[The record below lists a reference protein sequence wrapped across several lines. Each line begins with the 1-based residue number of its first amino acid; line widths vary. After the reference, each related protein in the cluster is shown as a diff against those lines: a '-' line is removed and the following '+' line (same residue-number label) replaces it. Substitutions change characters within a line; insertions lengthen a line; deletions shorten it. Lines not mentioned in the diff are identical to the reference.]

1 MQDSDYRPKPLDTS
15 GVELTAEQQALIES
29 LAEHVHDEWAAGRMA
44 EGWKLGPERSDTK
57 KESPCFVPYDQLP
70 ENEKEVDRRTAV
82 GAVKAIMLLGYD
94 LVANPARMGARAR
107 EAMRQH
113 LLDQLKLQTPG
124 TVAAEWRKCQSWGS
138 VEIGKDLLHALA
150 KKALSNGELW
160 VCGEVLARCKSRE
173 QKQKEAQPDPA
184 EDAFRDRLANDPRFQ
199 LIAARLLAQTGAYL
213 KAQEILQGLKEAGN
227 RDGETLGLLARTH
240 KDAWYCADIRRQ
252 KFETNNADPEEAETA
267 KAAAAGALEAC
278 RRACVEAFEAEPG
291 NYYPGINAATISLVA
306 GRMTEAQDFANRVLA
321 LCRAEMETAG
331 PNAWNLASIAE
342 AHAVLGNAEEADRYY
357 KEGAT
362 QPGAGLRD
370 VCATRKQARTIAENR
385 GWGRH
390 RFDKCFGLPPV
401 IVYAG
406 HRVDESD
413 RKVPRFAPAMVGSVS
428 AAIDARLA
436 EIRKDVQPR
445 FPLIAFGSAAAGSD
459 ILFSE
464 ALSRLAPAEVSM
476 VLSSPRENFI
486 ETNTTYAGPDWGER
500 CRAQMDQAYEVIE
513 ASRHQPVRDSLSY
526 QYAQEIMAGLACMK
540 ADFLGLDVHPI
551 AVWDEEP
558 GDGHGGTADFVSFWR
573 GRKNEPDI
581 ISPYNAA
588 VQKKV
593 EKATSPR
600 TRPRI
605 GRKQQHLKAMLFADV
620 RHFSRLSEAQLPRF
634 VEKFMG
640 AASAVIAR
648 SAHQPVVLNTW
659 GDALYLVFDT
669 IQDAGMLALELRE
682 ALCPPPQGGAD
693 WEKAGLPPELSIR
706 FAVHAGPVFAIADP
720 VVRHLSFTGRH
731 TTQTARLEPVTKPGE
746 IFATQEF
753 AALAHLQGVHGFACV
768 YLGRTDLDKGYRKNE
783 PIYQVVQHSAS
794 AVSE

>member
-1 MQDSDYRPKPLDTS
+1 MQDSDYVPRPLDTS
-15 GVELTAEQQALIES
+15 GIELTEEQQALIES

-57 KESPCFVPYDQLP
+57 KESPCFVPYHQLS
-70 ENEKEVDRRTAV
+70 ESEKAVDRRTAV

-107 EAMRQH
+107 ETMRQH
-113 LLDQLKLQTPG
+113 LLGQLKLQPPG
-124 TVAAEWRKCQSWGS
+124 TVASVWRKCQFWSS
-138 VEIGKDLLHALA
+138 SEIGGDLLHALA
-150 KKALSNGELW
+150 KAALGKGELW
-160 VCGEVLARCKSRE
+160 VCGEVIARCKPRE
-173 QKQKEAQPDPA
+173 QKQKDAAPDPV
-184 EDAFRDRLANDPRFQ
+184 EDAFRDELANDPKFQ
-199 LIAARLLAQTGAYL
+199 IIAARLLAQTGAYL
-213 KAQEILQGLKEAGN
+213 KAQEILQGLKKAGN

-240 KDAWYCADIRRQ
+240 KDAWYAAEARRQ
-252 KFETNNADPEEAETA
+252 NAASPEEEE
-267 KAAAAGALEAC
+267 AAAAMAATALEAC
-278 RRACVEAFEAEPG
+278 RRACEEAFDAEPG
-291 NYYPGINAATISLVA
+291 NYYPGINAATLSLVA
-306 GRMTEAQDFANRVLA
+306 GRTADAREFASRVLD
-321 LCRAEMETAG
+321 LCRAEMETSG

-342 AHAVLGNAEEADRYY
+342 AYAVLGNDGEAERFY
-357 KEGAT
+357 KDGAT

-370 VCATRKQARTIAENR
+370 VCATRKQARLIADKQ

-390 RFDKCFGLPPV
+390 RFDGCFALPPV

-406 HRVDESD
+406 HRVDEPD
-413 RKVPRFAPAMVGSVS
+413 RKAPRFAPEMVGSVS
-428 AAIDARLA
+428 DAIGARLA
-436 EIRKDVQPR
+436 EIRKGVQAR

-464 ALSRLAPAEVSM
+464 ALSRLAPAEVSL

-486 ETNTTYAGPDWGER
+486 ETNATYAGPGWVER

-551 AVWDEEP
+551 AVWDREP
-558 GDGHGGTADFVSFWR
+558 GDGHGGTADFVSFWK

-581 ISPYNAA
+581 ISPHNAA
-588 VQKKV
+588 VQKRV
-593 EKATSPR
+593 EKTADQRARQR
-600 TRPRI
+600 T
-605 GRKQQHLKAMLFADV
+605 GSKQQHLKAMLFADV

-706 FAVHAGPVFAIADP
+706 FAVHAGPVFAISDP

-783 PIYQVVQHSAS
+783 PIYQVVQHSAG
-794 AVSE
+794 VS